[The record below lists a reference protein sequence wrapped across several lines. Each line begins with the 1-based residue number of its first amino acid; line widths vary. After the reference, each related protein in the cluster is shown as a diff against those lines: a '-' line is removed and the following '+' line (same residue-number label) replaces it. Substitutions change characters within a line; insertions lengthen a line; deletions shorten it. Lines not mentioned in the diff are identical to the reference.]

1 MATGAEELAAAGRDA
16 ARRVW
21 REGVKAQIDDPFDVR
36 FARAAIEEF
45 GRLQRD
51 ETPGII
57 RDALEGAA
65 MAGEQ
70 LDVEPFHGVVEVFKT
85 PTMPG
90 RPSCA
95 WRFGPAAGAERS
107 CSSTMAIPCA

>member
-1 MATGAEELAAAGRDA
+1 MRAEELAAAGREA

-36 FARAAIEEF
+36 FAHAAIGEF

-70 LDVEPFHGVVEVFKT
+70 LDVEPFHGVIEVLQN
-85 PTMPG
+85 
-90 RPSCA
+90 A
-95 WRFGPAAGAERS
+95 DDAGASELRMAVRNRGRS
-107 CSSTMAIPCA
+107 RV